1 MIQITLITNSGRKT
15 INVSEDATVREVLD
29 ENRVNYSVG
38 MTQIDGCSLRPGDLD
53 KTFAQ
58 HGIEDAC
65 YLSVVVKADNA
76 ATVTVIG
83 EAAVVTSALK
93 LEDIQLAKKYRPEA
107 LKLYKDDKKNEQL
120 FGIDVTT
127 RSSGSINDKGATF
140 SEATNQEGYATI
152 TMCVDRDDDIE
163 AQLTDK
169 IGMGLLY
176 LNKIEENFADAVAS
190 IHADQEKIKGF
201 ITIQ

>member
-152 TMCVDRDDDIE
+152 TMCVDRDNDIE